1 MSDIGRTAD
10 ELNRWR
16 AASVGSV
23 LLEGA
28 RSYPDRPA
36 LQWMSN
42 SELTSLTYRELCA
55 AATTAARTLR
65 ESGSRQ
71 PVAVWAPNCVAWYV
85 LFWAAA
91 LAGRPLVPLNP
102 SLTAAEASA
111 LIAGSGATRA
121 LTSASYRGRRLLDE
135 LRSACGGMSS
145 VHEIGDLDT
154 WLDDIL
160 TTHMDP
166 EAITAEDTVAPT
178 EPFLIQYTSGTTGT
192 PKGAILSHEAC
203 LNAARTIAARVE
215 PTDHEIWCSPM
226 PLHHIGGS
234 LALAL
239 APATAGGTFVMVAEF
254 SAEAFV
260 EAAVSSGATLL
271 AGVPTLYLRI
281 MESPALASEAMPAL
295 RTLLLGGA
303 SIPPPLVTR
312 MEEHFGVGV
321 LVMYGQS
328 EAPAI
333 SATRPDDSA
342 LVKSQTVGRALP
354 HREIRI
360 CDVPSGA
367 DLGADEVGEIWVR
380 TRVRMDGYLNR
391 PEDTSATL
399 DARGWVHTG
408 DLGSLDT
415 NGLLHFH
422 GRLKEMIVRGGE
434 NIYARE
440 VEIAIESHPDVS
452 QVAVVGLP
460 DERWGE
466 IVVAA
471 VVARAGATVDARC
484 LKSHIAE
491 RLAPFKRPTRWHFL
505 EGLPLTASGKP
516 QKFKIVESLTRNA
529 GTNGEAPQA
538 RRISRTVSGMQPE
551 QTGDIAGRG
560 RPRDP
565 STEER
570 VFAGARQELAERGF
584 EAFSMRS
591 VARRSGVARPSLLLR
606 WPDRDA
612 LILDTLERLAEWPR
626 PEAKASVR
634 AEIEAIVARVGEL
647 LEQDM
652 LAIQLRL
659 IADAPRHPAL
669 FAAFQDK
676 VMSKAGRRLT
686 RLLQKAVT
694 DGELPPATDIRWA
707 ADALIGVMFMRT
719 IRSPGQTPPSAEAQL
734 QIVDALWTTLTLA
747 DR

>member
-1 MSDIGRTAD
+1 VSEIGCTAD
-10 ELNRWR
+10 ELNQWC

-23 LLEGA
+23 LLDGA
-28 RSYPDRPA
+28 RVHPDRPA

-42 SELTSLTYRELCA
+42 SELASLTYRELCVA
-55 AATTAARTLR
+55 AATGARTMG
-65 ESGSRQ
+65 EPESRQ
-71 PVAVWAPNCVAWYV
+71 PVAVLAPNCVAWYV
-85 LFWAAA
+85 LFRAAA

-102 SLTAAEASA
+102 SLTAAEAGA
-111 LIAGSGATRA
+111 LIADSGATMVLA
-121 LTSASYRGRRLLDE
+121 SASYRGRGLLDE
-135 LRSACGGMSS
+135 SRSACGATS
-145 VHEIGDLDT
+145 VLDLDD

-160 TTHMDP
+160 ADP
-166 EAITAEDTVAPT
+166 VGRAATTAEDAVAPS
-178 EPFLIQYTSGTTGT
+178 EPFLIQYTSGSTGT
-192 PKGAILSHEAC
+192 PKGAILSHQVC
-203 LNAARTIAARVE
+203 LNAARTIAAQIA

-226 PLHHIGGS
+226 PLHHVGGS

-239 APATAGGTFVMVAEF
+239 APATMGGTFVMVAEF

-260 EAAVSSGATLL
+260 EAAVRSGATLL
-271 AGVPTLYLRI
+271 GGVPTLYLRI
-281 MESPALASEAMPAL
+281 MESPELASAAMPAL

-303 SIPPPLVTR
+303 SVPPPLVMK

-333 SATRPDDSA
+333 SATRPDDAA
-342 LVKSQTVGRALP
+342 LVKAQTVGRPLA
-354 HREIRI
+354 HGEIRI
-360 CDVPSGA
+360 VDVASGA
-367 DLGADEVGEIWVR
+367 ELGVDEVGEIWVR
-380 TRVRMDGYLNR
+380 TQARMDGYLNR
-391 PEDTSATL
+391 PEETSATL
-399 DARGWVHTG
+399 DAQGWVHTG
-408 DLGSLDT
+408 DLGSLDVD
-415 NGLLHFH
+415 GLLHLR
-422 GRLKEMIVRGGE
+422 GRFKEMIVRGGE

-466 IVVAA
+466 IVAAA
-471 VVARAGATVDARC
+471 VVVRADAAVDVAG

-491 RLAPFKRPTRWHFL
+491 RLAPFKWPTRWDFVDA
-505 EGLPLTASGKP
+505 LPMTASGKP
-516 QKFKIVESLTRNA
+516 QKFKIVGSLVANTK
-529 GTNGEAPQA
+529 TNSTTPQA
-538 RRISRTVSGMQPE
+538 RRISRSVSRMQPE
-551 QTGDIAGRG
+551 QPGDLAGRG

-606 WPDRDA
+606 WPTRDA
-612 LILDTLERLAEWPR
+612 LILDTLERLVEWPR
-626 PEAKASVR
+626 PDPKASVR
-634 AEIEAIVARVGEL
+634 AEIDAIVARVGEL
-647 LEQDM
+647 LKHDM

-669 FAAFQDK
+669 FAAFQDT

-694 DGELPPATDIRWA
+694 DGELPATTDIRWA
-707 ADALIGVMFMRT
+707 ADALIGGMFMRT
-719 IRSPGQTPPSAEAQL
+719 IRSPGQSPPSAAAQR
-734 QIVDALWTTLTLA
+734 QIVDAFWTTLTLA

>member
-1 MSDIGRTAD
+1 VSKIGCAAD
-10 ELNRWR
+10 ELNQWR

-23 LLEGA
+23 LLDGA
-28 RSYPDRPA
+28 RVYPDRPA

-42 SELTSLTYRELCA
+42 AELASLTYRELGMS
-55 AATTAARTLR
+55 AATGARTLG
-65 ESGSRQ
+65 EPQSRQ

-102 SLTAAEASA
+102 SLTATEAGA
-111 LIAGSGATRA
+111 LIADSGATMVLA
-121 LTSASYRGRRLLDE
+121 TASYRGRGLLDE
-135 LRSACGGMSS
+135 LRSVSS
-145 VHEIGDLDT
+145 ATTVLDLDD
-154 WLDDIL
+154 WLNGLLADPVGCVA
-160 TTHMDP
+160 TTPADS
-166 EAITAEDTVAPT
+166 VAPS
-178 EPFLIQYTSGTTGT
+178 EPFLIQYTSGTTGS
-192 PKGAILSHEAC
+192 PKGAILSHQAC
-203 LNAARTIAARVE
+203 LNAARTIAAQVG

-226 PLHHIGGS
+226 PLHHVGGS

-239 APATAGGTFVMVAEF
+239 APAAMGGTFVMVADF

-260 EAAVSSGATLL
+260 EAAVRSGATLL
-271 AGVPTLYLRI
+271 GGVPTLYLRI
-281 MESPALASEAMPAL
+281 MESPDLASAAMPAL
-295 RTLLLGGA
+295 RTLLLGGS
-303 SIPPPLVTR
+303 SIPPSLVTK

-333 SATRPDDSA
+333 SATRLDDSA
-342 LVKSQTVGRALP
+342 VVKAQTVGRPLA

-360 CDVPSGA
+360 ADVVSGA
-367 DLGADEVGEIWVR
+367 ELGVDEVGEMWVR
-380 TRVRMDGYLNR
+380 TAVRMDGYLNR
-391 PEDTSATL
+391 PEETSATL
-399 DARGWVHTG
+399 DARGWLHTG
-408 DLGSLDT
+408 DLGSLDVD
-415 NGLLHFH
+415 GLLHFR
-422 GRLKEMIVRGGE
+422 GRLTEMVVRGGE
-434 NIYARE
+434 NIYERE
-440 VEIAIESHPDVS
+440 VEIAIESHPGVS

-466 IVVAA
+466 IVAAA
-471 VVARAGATVDARC
+471 VVVRPDAAVDVAG
-484 LKSHIAE
+484 LESHIAE
-491 RLAPFKRPTRWHFL
+491 RLALFKWPTRWDFMDA
-505 EGLPLTASGKP
+505 LPMTASGKP
-516 QKFKIVESLTRNA
+516 QKFKIVESLAVNTSS
-529 GTNGEAPQA
+529 TTPQA
-538 RRISRTVSGMQPE
+538 RRTSRSLSRMQPE
-551 QTGDIAGRG
+551 QPGDLAGRG

-606 WPDRDA
+606 WPTRDA
-612 LILDTLERLAEWPR
+612 LILDTLERLVEWPR
-626 PEAKASVR
+626 PEPKATVR
-634 AEIEAIVARVGEL
+634 AEIDAIIARVGEL
-647 LEQDM
+647 LQHDM

-669 FAAFQDK
+669 FAAFQDT

-686 RLLQKAVT
+686 RLLQKAVD
-694 DGELPPATDIRWA
+694 DGELPPTTDIRWA

-719 IRSPGQTPPSAEAQL
+719 IRSPAQTPPSAAAQR
-734 QIVDALWTTLTLA
+734 QIVDALWTTLTFA

>member
-1 MSDIGRTAD
+1 M
-10 ELNRWR
+10 
-16 AASVGSV
+16 
-23 LLEGA
+23 
-28 RSYPDRPA
+28 
-36 LQWMSN
+36 
-42 SELTSLTYRELCA
+42 
-55 AATTAARTLR
+55 R
-65 ESGSRQ
+65 ESESCQ

-102 SLTAAEASA
+102 SLTTAEASA
-111 LIAGSGATRA
+111 LIADSGAPTVLA
-121 LTSASYRGRRLLDE
+121 SASYRGRRLLDE
-135 LRSACGGMSS
+135 LQSACSGMSS
-145 VHEIGDLDT
+145 VHEIGDLDE
-154 WLDDIL
+154 WLDNIL
-160 TTHMDP
+160 TDRIDRVAM
-166 EAITAEDTVAPT
+166 TAEDSVAPT

-192 PKGAILSHEAC
+192 PKGAILSHQAC
-203 LNAARTIAARVE
+203 LNAARTIAAQIG

-226 PLHHIGGS
+226 PLHHVGGS
-234 LALAL
+234 LALVL
-239 APATAGGTFVMVAEF
+239 APATVGGTFVMAAEF

-271 AGVPTLYLRI
+271 GGVPTLYLRI
-281 MESPALASEAMPAL
+281 LESPALASEAMPAL

-303 SIPPPLVTR
+303 SIPHPLVKR

-333 SATRPDDSA
+333 SATRPDDPA
-342 LVKSQTVGRALP
+342 LVKAQTVGRPLA

-360 CDVPSGA
+360 VDVASGA
-367 DLGADEVGEIWVR
+367 ELSVGEVGEILVR
-380 TRVRMDGYLNR
+380 TQVRMDRYLNR

-399 DARGWVHTG
+399 DAQGWLHTG
-408 DLGSLDT
+408 DLGSLDDE
-415 NGLLHFH
+415 GLLHFH

-434 NIYARE
+434 NIYVRE

-466 IVVAA
+466 IVAA
-471 VVARAGATVDARC
+471 VVIVRADTAVDAKD
-484 LKSHIAE
+484 LQSHIAE
-491 RLAPFKRPTRWHFL
+491 RLAPFKRPTRWHFVDS
-505 EGLPLTASGKP
+505 LPMTASGKP
-516 QKFKIVESLTRNA
+516 QKFKIVESLVGNTN
-529 GTNGEAPQA
+529 TNGETLDAVPQA
-538 RRISRTVSGMQPE
+538 RRISRSVSRMQPE
-551 QTGDIAGRG
+551 QTGDFAGRG

-606 WPDRDA
+606 WPNRDA
-612 LILDTLERLAEWPR
+612 LILDTLERLVEWPR
-626 PEAKASVR
+626 PEPKASVR
-634 AEIEAIVARVGEL
+634 AEIEAIIARVGEL
-647 LEQDM
+647 LEHDM

-669 FAAFQDK
+669 FAAFQDT
-676 VMSKAGRRLT
+676 VISKAGRRLT

-719 IRSPGQTPPSAEAQL
+719 IRSPGQSPPSAAAQR
-734 QIVDALWTTLTLA
+734 QIVDALWTTLTFA

>member
-1 MSDIGRTAD
+1 MSKIGRTAD
-10 ELNRWR
+10 ELNQWC

-28 RSYPDRPA
+28 RTHPDRPA

-42 SELTSLTYRELCA
+42 SELASLTYRELCA
-55 AATTAARTLR
+55 TAATAARTIGGSGNR
-65 ESGSRQ
+65 E
-71 PVAVWAPNCVAWYV
+71 PVAVWAPNCVGWYV

-91 LAGRPLVPLNP
+91 LAGRPLVPINP
-102 SLTAAEASA
+102 SLTAAEAGA
-111 LIAGSGATRA
+111 LIVDSGATTVLA
-121 LTSASYRGRRLLDE
+121 STSYRGRGLLDE
-135 LRSACGGMSS
+135 LRSACGATSS
-145 VHEIGDLDT
+145 VLN
-154 WLDDIL
+154 LDDWLNGIL
-160 TTHMDP
+160 AD
-166 EAITAEDTVAPT
+166 AVDRAAVTAEDAVAPT
-178 EPFLIQYTSGTTGT
+178 DPFLIQYTSGTTGT
-192 PKGAILSHEAC
+192 PKGAILSHQAC
-203 LNAARTIAARVE
+203 LNAARTIAAQVG
-215 PTDHEIWCSPM
+215 PTGHEIWCSPM
-226 PLHHIGGS
+226 PLHHVGGS
-234 LALAL
+234 LALVL
-239 APATAGGTFVMVAEF
+239 APATMGGTFVMVAEF
-254 SAEAFV
+254 TAEAFV
-260 EAAVSSGATLL
+260 EAAIRSDATLL
-271 AGVPTLYLRI
+271 GGVPTLYLRI
-281 MESPALASEAMPAL
+281 MESPALASESMPAL

-303 SIPPPLVTR
+303 SIPPTLVKR

-333 SATRPDDSA
+333 SATRPEDPA
-342 LVKSQTVGRALP
+342 MVKAHTVGRALP

-360 CDVPSGA
+360 VDASTSTE
-367 DLGADEVGEIWVR
+367 LGAGEVGEIWVR
-380 TRVRMDGYLNR
+380 TRVRMDEYLNR
-391 PEDTSATL
+391 PEATSATL
-399 DARGWVHTG
+399 DAQGWVHTG
-408 DLGSLDT
+408 DLGLLDAD
-415 NGLLHFH
+415 GLLHFA

-466 IVVAA
+466 IVAAA
-471 VVARAGATVDARC
+471 VIPQPDTAVTTED
-484 LKSHIAE
+484 LQSHITE
-491 RLAPFKRPTRWHFL
+491 RLAPFKRPTRWHFVDS
-505 EGLPLTASGKP
+505 LPLTASGKP
-516 QKFKIVESLTRNA
+516 QKFKIVESLIA
-529 GTNGEAPQA
+529 DANGN
-538 RRISRTVSGMQPE
+538 RTVPQVHRVSRSVSRMQPE
-551 QTGDIAGRG
+551 QSGDFTGRG

-570 VFAGARQELAERGF
+570 VLAAARLELAERGF

-606 WPDRDA
+606 WPNRDA
-612 LILDTLERLAEWPR
+612 LILDTLERLVEWPR

-634 AEIEAIVARVGEL
+634 AEIEAIVTRVGEL
-647 LEQDM
+647 LEHDM

-694 DGELPPATDIRWA
+694 DGELPASTDIRWA
-707 ADALIGVMFMRT
+707 ADALIGGMFMRT
-719 IRSPGQTPPSAEAQL
+719 IRSPGQSPPSAAAQR
-734 QIVDALWTTLTLA
+734 QIVDAFWTTLTLA
-747 DR
+747 HR